1 MSDPSGNGQKS
12 GESEEPPTNVDA
24 KGQKTSTA
32 VKDAG
37 VNLDNNTTSRAIS
50 HRESKKGQPEKSPDG
65 KWVRTNRKLGIGSFK
80 SVYLAIGRDGCQFA
94 WNVIKLGNMSPADKL
109 KVKQEV
115 EILKDTEHKNI
126 IDFFDYWESNKKL
139 YFITEYAAATLGNR
153 IAALHP
159 VAIST
164 IRVWCEQILNALEYL
179 HKRTKPIIHRDLKP
193 DNVLIASDGTIR
205 LGDFGLAIVSSKKAS
220 ISGSP
225 AYMAPEIW
233 TSDEYDKKVDIYAFG
248 MLVLEMKTNE
258 TPYSEHKTLLTDRST
273 GKKIPF
279 PASLDEKNFD
289 GVPKKMNGL
298 LREMIVACLQWESEQ
313 RPTASELL
321 KFEFFFPKL
330 FEIHQCTVTFK
341 DDKDPSVVQL
351 ALETNV
357 KSNRITEF
365 EIDLKKEKIRDIAS
379 EFEKAFHDEIKK
391 EYPDSEEQDI
401 ADMVHV
407 YVKRRVREAQR
418 SLNGEEFISMSQSN
432 RPPIDTS
439 NRHSNTSSP
448 HGDNVVAPLH
458 TIDSMKRSIGDF
470 ENFRVGQIKVE
481 ETDRLAAVK
490 LVVPLQDLELKGT
503 VHGSFTFGKDTSIKV
518 AREMLRQFK
527 KETRVENVP
536 RHVAKLAAAID
547 DALIEYREI
556 FNKAKELGVRSTLE
570 DMLIRAGITDEKV
583 MRKFVEEDITVSD
596 LIDGSLSEEDLKE
609 ILPKLGPRRR
619 LIRIAK
625 EMPQPPPPDPDPT
638 PLPTPTVQPT
648 PQSTPQ
654 PTPAP
659 AAQPH
664 VRTHQQSQSMALQPQ
679 PRANNH
685 QHSQSM
691 AQTNGEI
698 PVNMVFEVTQPTDTK
713 ASNRR
718 ATPAQAQ
725 EGPSSG
731 NDPVPSTA
739 S

>member
-432 RPPIDTS
+432 RPRGSREPRESRYAAHTYPTDRRSSTTTRPPIDTS

-448 HGDNVVAPLH
+448 HGDNPLGPGTPSDSPKEERMPAETRSAQAMTLPAEHLSPSTRPLTRMDSGLTINSGVSDMPLTPLNTVVSHSL
-458 TIDSMKRSIGDF
+458 DL
-470 ENFRVGQIKVE
+470 
-481 ETDRLAAVK
+481 RLAF
-490 LVVPLQDLELKGT
+490 QN
-503 VHGSFTFGKDTSIKV
+503 HFSF
-518 AREMLRQFK
+518 
-527 KETRVENVP
+527 
-536 RHVAKLAAAID
+536 
-547 DALIEYREI
+547 
-556 FNKAKELGVRSTLE
+556 
-570 DMLIRAGITDEKV
+570 
-583 MRKFVEEDITVSD
+583 
-596 LIDGSLSEEDLKE
+596 
-609 ILPKLGPRRR
+609 
-619 LIRIAK
+619 
-625 EMPQPPPPDPDPT
+625 
-638 PLPTPTVQPT
+638 
-648 PQSTPQ
+648 
-654 PTPAP
+654 
-659 AAQPH
+659 
-664 VRTHQQSQSMALQPQ
+664 
-679 PRANNH
+679 
-685 QHSQSM
+685 
-691 AQTNGEI
+691 
-698 PVNMVFEVTQPTDTK
+698 
-713 ASNRR
+713 
-718 ATPAQAQ
+718 
-725 EGPSSG
+725 
-731 NDPVPSTA
+731 
-739 S
+739 